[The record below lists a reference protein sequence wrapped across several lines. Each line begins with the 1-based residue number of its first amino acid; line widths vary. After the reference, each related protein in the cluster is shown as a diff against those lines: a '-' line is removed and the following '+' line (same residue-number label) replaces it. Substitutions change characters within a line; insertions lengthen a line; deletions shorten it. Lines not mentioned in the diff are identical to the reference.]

1 MTNPTEFIVKIKAT
15 PPEEREELFEDEFPD
30 EVLKGYLPDGCETD
44 QLLGCHVTDIIVDGG
59 TVSATFCLTYIS
71 RSTPDE
77 DGQYQ
82 DEDGDNFSFP
92 EKEYVIGITITDKGV
107 ELEIA

>member
-1 MTNPTEFIVKIKAT
+1 MNLDIAKFWALV
-15 PPEEREELFEDEFPD
+15 
-30 EVLKGYLPDGCETD
+30 
-44 QLLGCHVTDIIVDGG
+44 VTDVMVDIGV
-59 TVSATFCLTYIS
+59 VSATFCITYIGES
-71 RSTPDE
+71 YQDE

-82 DEDGDNFSFP
+82 DGDNFSFP